1 MARLATTSGSRRAAR
16 AGMSRSET
24 RYTVSRLPDLIAA
37 RGDWDGREVLVV
49 SYPRRAPLD
58 PSKLSPAER
67 AMVDALRRGASNADI
82 ARDRGT
88 SVLTVAK
95 QVASALRKLGVRRR
109 GELAALAT
117 TTRH

>member
-1 MARLATTSGSRRAAR
+1 M
-16 AGMSRSET
+16 
-24 RYTVSRLPDLIAA
+24 LI
-37 RGDWDGREVLVV
+37 V

-58 PSKLSPAER
+58 PSRLSPAER
-67 AMVDALRRGASNADI
+67 AMVDALRRGDSNAEI

-117 TTRH
+117 TARHRDM